1 MLEPGNRGQKR
12 ARSKQKLLFLVT
24 QKYIS
29 KGRRV
34 AGGVD
39 LVKKT
44 WNGGDLFPK
53 LTEVGSRLELGDNL
67 GNWTRR

>member
-12 ARSKQKLLFLVT
+12 ARSKQKLLLLVA
-24 QKYIS
+24 QKHIS

-67 GNWTRR
+67 GNWTSR

>member
-1 MLEPGNRGQKR
+1 MPEPGNRGQKR
-12 ARSKQKLLFLVT
+12 ARSKRKLLLLVT

-44 WNGGDLFPK
+44 WNGGDLFPN
-53 LTEVGSRLELGDNL
+53 LTNGGVG
-67 GNWTRR
+67 

>member
-1 MLEPGNRGQKR
+1 METETHTPRNPELHFQG
-12 ARSKQKLLFLVT
+12 
-24 QKYIS
+24 Y
-29 KGRRV
+29 RRV

-53 LTEVGSRLELGDNL
+53 LTEVGSRLELGDKL
-67 GNWTRR
+67 GNGTRR